1 MRMAHALLNLRR
13 AARGRTRE
21 TVKASSVAI
30 CTAGR
35 WHMASKTVENQEK
48 RHHRNISLS
57 KNPEPVYYSK
67 NGFPSIFLFIR
78 AFAEIGTVGIP

>member
-35 WHMASKTVENQEK
+35 WHMASKTVENQEN
-48 RHHRNISLS
+48 RYHRCRL
-57 KNPEPVYYSK
+57 PVPAAGAPPFAA
-67 NGFPSIFLFIR
+67 GFVLT
-78 AFAEIGTVGIP
+78 A